1 MADPN
6 PGVKGGGNARL
17 RAAGLEVVEDVARRA
32 ARRQNEFFLK
42 HTRTGTPF
50 VILKCAATLDGR
62 IATRTGDA
70 RWVSGPQ
77 SRGFV
82 HALRHAVDGILV
94 GVGTVKADDPSLTT
108 RLPEGGGRDPKR
120 IILDTHLSIPL
131 NARVLNQ
138 PSDAE
143 TILVTGPD
151 IADNARQRIE
161 KKGARVIAVAS
172 REGKVDLT
180 ALMTTLGT
188 EGIAS
193 ILVEGGS
200 RVCGSALRAGI
211 VDKLYFF
218 YAPKLLAGDDG
229 IPICQG
235 PGRTRMQ
242 DCLNVKHV
250 TVHRFGQDVMIEGY
264 PDNAHN
270 AR

>member
-1 MADPN
+1 MQT
-6 PGVKGGGNARL
+6 
-17 RAAGLEVVEDVARRA
+17 AASQASRNNNFAE
-32 ARRQNEFFLK
+32 
-42 HTRTGTPF
+42 
-50 VILKCAATLDGR
+50 
-62 IATRTGDA
+62 
-70 RWVSGPQ
+70 PQ

-94 GVGTVKADDPSLTT
+94 GVGTVIADNPSLTT
-108 RLPEGGGRDPKR
+108 RLPEGDGRDPKR

-143 TILVTGPD
+143 TILVAGPD
-151 IADNARQRIE
+151 VAENARRNIE
-161 KKGARVIAVAS
+161 KKGARILTVAT
-172 REGKVDLT
+172 RDGKADWT
-180 ALMTTLGT
+180 ALMVKLGA
-188 EGIAS
+188 EGLAS

-242 DCLNVKHV
+242 DCLNVNHI

-264 PDNAHN
+264 LDNARN